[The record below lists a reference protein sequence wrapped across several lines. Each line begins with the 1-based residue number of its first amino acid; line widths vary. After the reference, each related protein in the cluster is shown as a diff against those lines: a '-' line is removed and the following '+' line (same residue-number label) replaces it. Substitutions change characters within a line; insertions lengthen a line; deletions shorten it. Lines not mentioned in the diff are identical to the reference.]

1 MMGFRGCRLG
11 IIYPEIYEMQIR
23 AVAEAA
29 VELKKQGYNPRF
41 QIMHPLVGTE
51 AEMKFLAE
59 MTHKVVNEV
68 LGKNGIE
75 LDYKVGTMVEVPRAA
90 LVAGD
95 LAKYA
100 EFFSFGTND
109 LRS

>member
-1 MMGFRGCRLG
+1 
-11 IIYPEIYEMQIR
+11 
-23 AVAEAA
+23 
-29 VELKKQGYNPRF
+29 
-41 QIMHPLVGTE
+41 
-51 AEMKFLAE
+51 MKFLAE

-68 LGKNGIE
+68 LGNNGIE

-109 LRS
+109 LTQLTFGYSRDDAEGNSWALMCKRAYFLRIHS